1 MPFRPG
7 CFLLWA
13 AALLTSAA
21 CFGEDARQFVQWAVQ
36 TELAKDRDDHSRWIY
51 FEIDRKENRSVKQW
65 VAETREGSLRRV
77 VELNGQQISEAEQRR
92 KLDTYLRDAGAR
104 SKQRKSEQHD
114 DQEAE
119 EMLNL
124 LPQAFIWTNQ
134 GTSGRLAHL
143 HFKPNPNFKPPDLE
157 SRVFA
162 AMEGDMAVDTEQM
175 RIASLRG
182 RLIHD
187 VAIFGGWLG
196 KLYAGGTFQV
206 ERRETGNHVWQI
218 TETHVHIQGHALI
231 FKTISEQEDDVK
243 TNFKQ
248 LTNDPSLQQVAPEL
262 MKAGK

>member
-1 MPFRPG
+1 MPFRPA

-21 CFGEDARQFVQWAVQ
+21 CFGEDARQFVQRAVQ

-119 EMLNL
+119 
-124 LPQAFIWTNQ
+124 
-134 GTSGRLAHL
+134 
-143 HFKPNPNFKPPDLE
+143 
-157 SRVFA
+157 
-162 AMEGDMAVDTEQM
+162 
-175 RIASLRG
+175 
-182 RLIHD
+182 
-187 VAIFGGWLG
+187 
-196 KLYAGGTFQV
+196 
-206 ERRETGNHVWQI
+206 
-218 TETHVHIQGHALI
+218 
-231 FKTISEQEDDVK
+231 
-243 TNFKQ
+243 
-248 LTNDPSLQQVAPEL
+248 
-262 MKAGK
+262 